1 MKRSLVFLFVLLGI
15 VLSACASKP
24 AATASAAPAAV
35 ADALPAIEP
44 YEDEAV
50 ALMPE
55 PFPVVDEV
63 AP

>member
-15 VLSACASKP
+15 TLSACASKP
-24 AATASAAPAAV
+24 ATTAAAAPAA
-35 ADALPAIEP
+35 AAEALPAIEP
-44 YEDEAV
+44 YEDEVV
-50 ALMPE
+50 ALMPD